1 MTKNKRFLIWSS
13 DIDYEKDYAE
23 DMACEY
29 PELNDKQRYEIAVES
44 NMYSRDDECINLHDV
59 FMDKHGNDREVI
71 MVGRLQRWNGP
82 FVAAK
87 SVKGVEEVLGG
98 HGMDSV
104 SFYVE
109 KSDLT
114 NRYEMVAHFAD
125 HDDPLGQT
133 FMHCLLV
140 KENLS
145 DLQRKRMDMIIHDA
159 INAQGNVTDILT
171 TAFKELK
178 TYTESP
184 ANGIAKV
191 YGWKLTGERKETQAK
206 NQENENNLSK

>member
-1 MTKNKRFLIWSS
+1 
-13 DIDYEKDYAE
+13 
-23 DMACEY
+23 
-29 PELNDKQRYEIAVES
+29 
-44 NMYSRDDECINLHDV
+44 
-59 FMDKHGNDREVI
+59 
-71 MVGRLQRWNGP
+71 
-82 FVAAK
+82 
-87 SVKGVEEVLGG
+87 
-98 HGMDSV
+98 MDSV

-109 KSDLT
+109 KSNLT